1 MSGRTRVGISEFR
14 VAQAPTVLVT
24 YGLGSCLGIALYDP
38 ALRLGGL
45 AHTLLPRSRPG
56 IVETRQT
63 KFVDR
68 SIHLMA
74 EELVR
79 LGAGEERITARIF
92 GGANMFE
99 PLHSPATAGIGER
112 NAQTAR
118 ETLQTLGIE
127 LQAEDVGGSHG
138 RTVEFDLAS
147 GEVRVR
153 SVCRPAIDLVL

>member
-1 MSGRTRVGISEFR
+1 MSGRERVGISEFR
-14 VAQAPTVLVT
+14 VARAPVVLVT

-38 ALRLGGL
+38 DSRLGGL
-45 AHTLLPRSRPG
+45 AHTLLPRSRPD

-68 SIHLMA
+68 SIHLMV
-74 EELVR
+74 EELLR
-79 LGAGEERITARIF
+79 LGGEKERITARIV

-99 PLHSPATAGIGER
+99 PLHGSATVGIGER

-118 ETLQTLGIE
+118 LTLQSLGIE
-127 LQAEDVGGSHG
+127 LLAEDVGGAHG

-147 GEVRVR
+147 GDVRVR
-153 SVCRPAIDLVL
+153 TVSRPASDLVL